1 MASCATSCLL
11 SFSDVPRSEVCPKR
25 NVTMLFRGAPRKCLC
40 HEPYTHMPA
49 QAILDCTRAI
59 LRPRHLTG
67 VTLRSDERSQVEDAP
82 PRERQN
88 TGTTPYSKINT
99 TAPFALGLPR
109 DTIELCTDCDVC
121 LSRGFDV
128 LCVRMWRAPRL
139 NLIFAQCAFY
149 SFVQSPMCDVALSH
163 VFCTVCNSRDVC

>member
-1 MASCATSCLL
+1 
-11 SFSDVPRSEVCPKR
+11 
-25 NVTMLFRGAPRKCLC
+25 
-40 HEPYTHMPA
+40 MPA

-139 NLIFAQCAFY
+139 NLIFAQCAFH
-149 SFVQSPMCDVALSH
+149 SFVQLLCAMLLCRMCSARYAIRATFVECIH
-163 VFCTVCNSRDVC
+163 VRL